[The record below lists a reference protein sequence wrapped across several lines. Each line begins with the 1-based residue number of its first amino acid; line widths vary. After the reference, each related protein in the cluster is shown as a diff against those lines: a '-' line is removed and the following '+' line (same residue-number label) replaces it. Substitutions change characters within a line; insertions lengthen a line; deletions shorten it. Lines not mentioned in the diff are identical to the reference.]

1 MKYLKKFNENTS
13 DPTLEM
19 IDDFLLEYS
28 DKWNFRERPEGDN
41 SEERVGFWQKYDG
54 VYNIKKTTTSYF
66 KVSGFPNDSTG
77 YLVNITINIKKSKQ
91 KEWVEDMRK
100 FINRT
105 CQLGFD
111 FDTSSDLIKSGD
123 DGDLVTYVLAFYNP
137 KK

>member
-1 MKYLKKFNENTS
+1 MQAGYCKFRI
-13 DPTLEM
+13 
-19 IDDFLLEYS
+19 IDGIPVLIVLD
-28 DKWNFRERPEGDN
+28 
-41 SEERVGFWQKYDG
+41 
-54 VYNIKKTTTSYF
+54 NIKKTTTSYF

-111 FDTSSDLIKSGD
+111 FDTSSNLVKSGEDVDLI
-123 DGDLVTYVLAFYNP
+123 TYFLAFYNP